1 MFHLIL
7 KPGDMPQAGYA
18 CSYLHKQILSQFGLL
33 STKLADVKQKLFMQE
48 KSWEQMLPALLDTG
62 QIKD

>member
-1 MFHLIL
+1 
-7 KPGDMPQAGYA
+7 MPQAGYA